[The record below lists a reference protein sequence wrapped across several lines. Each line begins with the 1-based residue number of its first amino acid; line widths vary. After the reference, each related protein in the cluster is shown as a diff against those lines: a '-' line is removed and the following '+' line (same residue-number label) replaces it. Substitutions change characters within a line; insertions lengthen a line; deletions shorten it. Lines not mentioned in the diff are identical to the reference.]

1 MRLHVWIAERLRR
14 MTAAGVLTMSVV
26 GLVAWP
32 GSAAADSVCG
42 TVFTVNTR
50 NQLLSLGRTAELLDE
65 DNLLSLLFGDTVFVR
80 SRRTIAGL
88 ADGETLLGIDF
99 RPANGVLYG
108 LGRIGTQTVGQL
120 YTIDPKT
127 AQASPVGTRTIP
139 LNGMAFGVDFNP
151 VPDRLRIVSD
161 AGQNVRINADNGAV
175 AGTDMALAYPAMG
188 DPNSGRVPRVVAAA
202 YTNPDTDGQTNTVL
216 YDIDVARGGDPD
228 RKGDGVDIQVP
239 PNNGALNTVGSM
251 GVDVGDLAGF
261 DIGPRNEAFA
271 ALLPVGASAS
281 RLYSIDLVSGQAI
294 NLGRIG
300 RGELITGLA
309 IGLGPQCN

>member
-1 MRLHVWIAERLRR
+1 MKLHVWIAERLRR
-14 MTAAGVLTMSVV
+14 ITAAGVLTMSVV

-65 DNLLSLLFGDTVFVR
+65 DNLLSLLFGDTVFVK

-99 RPANGVLYG
+99 RPANGMLYG

-120 YTIDPKT
+120 YTIDPMT
-127 AQASPVGTRTIP
+127 AQASPVGPRTIP
-139 LNGMAFGVDFNP
+139 LNGTAFGVDFNP

-161 AGQNVRINADNGAV
+161 AGQNTRINPDNGAV
-175 AGTDMALAYPAMG
+175 AGTDTALAYPAMG
-188 DPNSGRVPRVVAAA
+188 DPNSGRVPRVVAVA
-202 YTNPDTDGQTNTVL
+202 YTNPDTDPQTNTVL
-216 YDIDVARGGDPD
+216 HDIDVARGADPD
-228 RKGDGVDIQVP
+228 RDGDVLTIQVP
-239 PNNGALNTVGSM
+239 PNAGTLNTVGSLRI
-251 GVDVGDLAGF
+251 DVGDLAAF
-261 DIGPRNEAFA
+261 DIGSRNEAFA
-271 ALLPVGASAS
+271 ALQPVGSAAS
-281 RLYSIDLVSGQAI
+281 RLYSIDLASGQAT

-309 IGLGPQCN
+309 IGVGPECN